1 MQVQILPSRQKLV
14 DRIELQYEYGQS
26 TVALLGGPGLGKSY
40 ILESFVT
47 DKYPEFNKIYLQL
60 TVKTTDQ
67 QVISQ
72 LLEQTFSQPLI
83 DFTHSLSE
91 NYLNLNQQ
99 QASKNTVIVIDNAQF
114 LSEEVIQEIEY
125 LTQISES
132 TFYVLTASTS
142 KIQFK
147 NSANIFFEALSF
159 DESIELMSMYFSQL
173 PNKHEPVF
181 KAFVQ
186 SAQGN
191 PSLLLSWD
199 SSNLVVEAKKSKH
212 GFMLL
217 CLAFVFF
224 MTLALSYLFE
234 HLSQTNQ
241 IESLRELGKQNKDQS
256 IVVDKQEKN
265 GVKGSALNIENS
277 GLDNLP
283 TQVLE
288 SNRQIAK
295 QDKNDVKGASQGID
309 DIKLDNL
316 TIEALEKSNQPDKLS
331 AITKAEKQNTDAIK
345 FVKDKTA
352 VVSTIS
358 KSEQFD
364 DLKVNSKTNLKTSSA
379 TSNKIAES
387 LNNTQ
392 YTPSAE
398 TVKAEGAK
406 VESQPLASSII
417 KETALTPLVI
427 YKDYDNTWF
436 MQQSDSLVML
446 QLIGISQENLINNF
460 IASHDLD
467 NIKVYKSTRYGG
479 DWWVVTVGPFRDVA
493 QSQTYKNALSAQ
505 LKQLQ
510 PFSKTIKAIK
520 TEIAL
525 LKSI

>member
-26 TVALLGGPGLGKSY
+26 IVALLGGPGLGKSY

-47 DKYPEFNKIYLQL
+47 EKYSEFNKIYLQL
-60 TVKTTDQ
+60 TVKTTVQ

-91 NYLNLNQQ
+91 NYLNLNKQ

-114 LSEEVIQEIEY
+114 LSEELIQEIEY

-142 KIQFK
+142 KIKFK

-181 KAFVQ
+181 KAFVE

-199 SSNLVVEAKKSKH
+199 SSNLVVEVKKSKH

-241 IESLRELGKQNKDQS
+241 IESLRQLGEQNKEQS
-256 IVVDKQEKN
+256 IVVD
-265 GVKGSALNIENS
+265 
-277 GLDNLP
+277 NLS

-288 SNRQIAK
+288 SNRQVAK
-295 QDKNDVKGASQGID
+295 KEKNDVKGISQNIED
-309 DIKLDNL
+309 TKLDNL
-316 TIEALEKSNQPDKLS
+316 TIEVLEKSNQPDKLIV
-331 AITKAEKQNTDAIK
+331 ITKEEKQNSDAIK
-345 FVKDKTA
+345 LVKDKLA

-358 KSEQFD
+358 KLEQFD
-364 DLKVNSKTNLKTSSA
+364 DLKVNSKTSSA
-379 TSNKIAES
+379 MPNKIAES

-392 YTPSAE
+392 RTPSAE
-398 TVKAEGAK
+398 TVKVEETK
-406 VESQPLASSII
+406 VESQPLASSMI
-417 KETALTPLVI
+417 KEAALTPLVI

-446 QLIGISQENLINNF
+446 QLIGISQENFINNF
-460 IASHDLD
+460 IASHDLN
-467 NIKVYKSTRYGG
+467 NIKVYKSKRYGG

>member
-26 TVALLGGPGLGKSY
+26 IVALLGGPGLGKSY

-47 DKYPEFNKIYLQL
+47 DKYSEFNKIYLQL
-60 TVKTTDQ
+60 TVKTTVQ

-114 LSEEVIQEIEY
+114 LSEELIQEIEY

-181 KAFVQ
+181 KAFVE

-199 SSNLVVEAKKSKH
+199 SSNLVVEVKKSKH

-241 IESLRELGKQNKDQS
+241 IESLRQLGEQNKEQS

-265 GVKGSALNIENS
+265 DVKEISLNIENS
-277 GLDNLP
+277 RLDNLS

-288 SNRQIAK
+288 SNRQVAK
-295 QDKNDVKGASQGID
+295 KEKNVVKGISQNIED
-309 DIKLDNL
+309 TKLDNL
-316 TIEALEKSNQPDKLS
+316 TIEVLEKSNQPDKLIV
-331 AITKAEKQNTDAIK
+331 ITKEEKQNSDAIK
-345 FVKDKTA
+345 LVKDKLA

-358 KSEQFD
+358 KLEQFD
-364 DLKVNSKTNLKTSSA
+364 DLKVNSKTSSA
-379 TSNKIAES
+379 TPNKIAES

-392 YTPSAE
+392 RTPSAE
-398 TVKAEGAK
+398 TVKVEETK
-406 VESQPLASSII
+406 VESQPLASSMI
-417 KETALTPLVI
+417 KEAALTPLVI

-446 QLIGISQENLINNF
+446 QLIGISQENFINNF
-460 IASHDLD
+460 IASHDLN
-467 NIKVYKSTRYGG
+467 NIKVYKSKRYGG

>member
-26 TVALLGGPGLGKSY
+26 IVSLLGGPGLGKSY

-47 DKYPEFNKIYLQL
+47 DKYAEFNKIYLQL

-83 DFTHSLSE
+83 DLTHSLSE

-114 LSEEVIQEIEY
+114 LSEELTQEIEY

-132 TFYVLTASTS
+132 TFYVLTASTA
-142 KIQFK
+142 KIHFK

-181 KAFVQ
+181 KAFVE

-199 SSNLVVEAKKSKH
+199 SSNLPTEVNKSKH

-217 CLAFVFF
+217 CLAFVVL

-234 HLSQTNQ
+234 HLSQSNQ
-241 IESLRELGKQNKDQS
+241 IEHLRQLSEQNN
-256 IVVDKQEKN
+256 EKN
-265 GVKGSALNIENS
+265 ISVVKQDKRDIKEVTVSIENKK
-277 GLDNLP
+277 LDNLP
-283 TQVLE
+283 TEVLE
-288 SNRQIAK
+288 HNTQADKLASDNESSEVIK
-295 QDKNDVKGASQGID
+295 LINEKKELLETSKNDRQEV
-309 DIKLDNL
+309 
-316 TIEALEKSNQPDKLS
+316 
-331 AITKAEKQNTDAIK
+331 
-345 FVKDKTA
+345 
-352 VVSTIS
+352 VVSTIL
-358 KSEQFD
+358 KPEQFD
-364 DLKVNSKTNLKTSSA
+364 DSITNLNNSSA
-379 TSNKIAES
+379 TPNKIAES
-387 LNNTQ
+387 LNKTKVASSTEQ
-392 YTPSAE
+392 GAAQK
-398 TVKAEGAK
+398 VKAQP
-406 VESQPLASSII
+406 QPLESAI
-417 KETALTPLVI
+417 TRDAVLTPVAI
-427 YKDYDNTWF
+427 EQDYDNTWF
-436 MQQSDSLVML
+436 IQQNDSLVML
-446 QLIGISQENLINNF
+446 QLIGISQEHLINNF
-460 IASHDLD
+460 KSAHNLNNLKI
-467 NIKVYKSTRYGG
+467 YKSTRYGG
-479 DWWVVTVGPFRDVA
+479 DWWVVTVGPFKDIN
-493 QSQTYKNALSAQ
+493 QSQSYKNALPAQ

>member
-47 DKYPEFNKIYLQL
+47 EKYSEFNKIYLQL
-60 TVKTTDQ
+60 TVKTTVQ

-91 NYLNLNQQ
+91 NYLNLNKQ

-114 LSEEVIQEIEY
+114 LSEELIQEIEY

-142 KIQFK
+142 KIKFK

-181 KAFVQ
+181 KAFVE

-199 SSNLVVEAKKSKH
+199 SSNLVVEVKKSKH

-241 IESLRELGKQNKDQS
+241 IESLRQLGEPNKEKS
-256 IVVDKQEKN
+256 IVVD
-265 GVKGSALNIENS
+265 
-277 GLDNLP
+277 NLS

-288 SNRQIAK
+288 SNRQVAK
-295 QDKNDVKGASQGID
+295 KEKNDVKGISQNIED
-309 DIKLDNL
+309 TKLDNL
-316 TIEALEKSNQPDKLS
+316 TIEVLEKSNQPDKLIV
-331 AITKAEKQNTDAIK
+331 ITKEEKQNSDAIK
-345 FVKDKTA
+345 LVKDKLA

-358 KSEQFD
+358 KLEQFD
-364 DLKVNSKTNLKTSSA
+364 DLKVNSKTSSA
-379 TSNKIAES
+379 TPNKIAES

-392 YTPSAE
+392 RTPSAE
-398 TVKAEGAK
+398 TVKVEETK
-406 VESQPLASSII
+406 VESQPLASSMI
-417 KETALTPLVI
+417 KEAALTPLVI

-460 IASHDLD
+460 IASHDLN
-467 NIKVYKSTRYGG
+467 NIKVYKSKRYGG